1 VTGMSTQSRVDIEPA
16 REEAIESRFEA
27 APAVVIIIG
36 LQFALGL
43 VSRTEHWNLWF
54 LPWWF
59 PVIVISSETVLL
71 IPLVFAKPRQHL
83 ERLGHR
89 MAVTFLLFGV
99 ISIVNAL
106 LLLVV
111 IVSLV
116 NGHEPNGSQLMVKSL
131 IVWITNTITFGLWFW
146 SIDRGGP
153 AQRLGPNPPPPD
165 FLFPQVSDSTLA
177 TPGWHPGLFD
187 YMYISSTNSIAFT
200 PTDTMPL
207 TPLAKVLM
215 LSEAVVSAF
224 TILFVF
230 ARAVNI
236 FT

>member
-1 VTGMSTQSRVDIEPA
+1 VTGMSAESRVGVEPA
-16 REEAIESRFEA
+16 REEAFEAQFEA
-27 APAVVIIIG
+27 APAVVIIMA
-36 LQFALGL
+36 LQCTLGL
-43 VSRTEHWNLWF
+43 VSRTEHWNLWL

-59 PVIVISSETVLL
+59 PVIVILPEAVVLIL
-71 IPLVFAKPRQHL
+71 LVFAKPRQHL

-116 NGHEPNGSQLMVKSL
+116 HGHEPNGRQLMVKSL

-153 AQRLGPNPPPPD
+153 ARRLGPNPPPPD

-187 YMYISSTNSIAFT
+187 YMYISSTNSIAFS
-200 PTDTMPL
+200 PTETLPL
-207 TPLAKVLM
+207 THLAKFLM
-215 LSEAVVSAF
+215 LAEAVVSAF
-224 TILFVF
+224 TILFIF